1 MAEKDDMA
9 AVQASGEQLLYANIL
24 NKGMIVG
31 IIVLL
36 LTYAVYVSGI
46 LPTFIPVED
55 VPKTWH
61 KSVAEYTHDYNA
73 PTGWDWAKH
82 VKKGDYLNFVG
93 IAILA
98 AVSILC
104 YAAIVPG
111 LMRKKETIMVVIV
124 ILEILVLCFAA
135 SGILKSG
142 GH

>member
-1 MAEKDDMA
+1 MEEQEKIS
-9 AVQASGEQLLYANIL
+9 VKASGEQLLYASLL

-31 IIVLL
+31 IVVLL

-61 KSVAEYTHDYNA
+61 KSVAEYTHDYGA
-73 PTGWDWAKH
+73 PTGWGWANYLG
-82 VKKGDYLNFVG
+82 KGDYLNFVG
-93 IAILA
+93 IAMLA
-98 AVSILC
+98 AVTILC

-111 LMRKKETIMVVIV
+111 LMRKKDTVLVVIV
-124 ILEILVLCFAA
+124 ILEVLVLSFAA

>member
-1 MAEKDDMA
+1 MAEQDKIS
-9 AVQASGEQLLYANIL
+9 VKASDEQMLYANIL

-31 IIVLL
+31 IVVLL
-36 LTYAVYVSGI
+36 VTYAIYVSGM

-55 VPKTWH
+55 VPKYWNM
-61 KSVAEYTHDYNA
+61 SVAAFSHELGT
-73 PTGWDWAKH
+73 PTGWGWLQSIG
-82 VKKGDYLNFVG
+82 KGDYLNFVG

-98 AVSILC
+98 AITILC

-111 LMRKKETIMVVIV
+111 LMRKKDTVLVVIV
-124 ILEILVLCFAA
+124 ILEILVLSFAA

>member
-1 MAEKDDMA
+1 MAEKSEIT
-9 AVQASGEQLLYANIL
+9 VKASGEQMLYANIL

-36 LTYAVYVSGI
+36 VTYAIYVSGL

-55 VPKTWH
+55 VPRYWNM
-61 KSVAEYTHDYNA
+61 SVAAFTHELGT
-73 PTGWDWAKH
+73 PTGWGWLNSIGT
-82 VKKGDYLNFVG
+82 GDYLNFVG

-98 AVSILC
+98 AVSIAC
-104 YAAIVPG
+104 YASIVPG
-111 LMRKKETIMVVIV
+111 LLRKKDTVLVIIV

>member
-1 MAEKDDMA
+1 MAEQEKIT
-9 AVQASGEQLLYANIL
+9 VKASGEQMLYANIL

-31 IIVLL
+31 ILVLL
-36 LTYAVYVSGI
+36 VTYAIYMAGL
-46 LPTFIPVED
+46 LPTFVPVED
-55 VPKTWH
+55 VPKYWGM
-61 KSVAEYTHDYNA
+61 SVAAFSHELGT
-73 PTGWDWAKH
+73 PTGWGWLQSIG
-82 VKKGDYLNFVG
+82 KGDYLNFVG

-111 LMRKKETIMVVIV
+111 LLRKKDTVLVVIV
-124 ILEILVLCFAA
+124 ILEILVLSFAA

>member
-1 MAEKDDMA
+1 MAEQEKIT
-9 AVQASGEQLLYANIL
+9 VKASGEQMLYANIL

-31 IIVLL
+31 ILVLL
-36 LTYAVYVSGI
+36 VTYAIYMAGL

-55 VPKTWH
+55 VPKYWSM
-61 KSVAEYTHDYNA
+61 SVAAFSHELGT
-73 PTGWDWAKH
+73 PTGWGWLDSIG
-82 VKKGDYLNFVG
+82 KGDYLNFVG

-98 AVSILC
+98 AVTILC

-111 LMRKKETIMVVIV
+111 LLRKKDTVLVVIV
-124 ILEILVLCFAA
+124 ILEILVLSFAA

>member
-1 MAEKDDMA
+1 MAEKIEQS
-9 AVQASGEQLLYANIL
+9 VKASGEQMLYANIL
-24 NKGMIVG
+24 NKGMIIG
-31 IIVLL
+31 IVILL
-36 LTYAVYVSGI
+36 LTYAIYVSGI

-61 KSVAEYTHDYNA
+61 KSVAEYVHEYDA
-73 PTGWDWAKH
+73 PTGWSWLNYIG
-82 VKKGDYLNFVG
+82 KGDYLNFVG

-98 AVSILC
+98 AVSIIC

-111 LMRKKETIMVVIV
+111 LLRKKDTVLVVIV
-124 ILEILVLCFAA
+124 VLEILVLCFAA

>member
-1 MAEKDDMA
+1 MEEQDKIS
-9 AVQASGEQLLYANIL
+9 VKASGEQMLYANIL

-31 IIVLL
+31 IVVLL
-36 LTYAVYVSGI
+36 LTYAVYVSGM

-73 PTGWDWAKH
+73 PTGWGWVSYAS
-82 VKKGDYLNFVG
+82 KGDYLNFIG

-98 AVSILC
+98 AISILC
-104 YAAIVPG
+104 YAVILPG
-111 LMRKKETIMVVIV
+111 LLRKKDTVLVIIV
-124 ILEILVLCFAA
+124 TLEILVLSFAA

>member
-1 MAEKDDMA
+1 MAEQDKMS
-9 AVQASGEQLLYANIL
+9 VEASGEQMLYANIL

-36 LTYAVYVSGI
+36 LTYAVYVSGV

-61 KSVAEYTHDYNA
+61 KSVSEYVHDYNA
-73 PTGWDWAKH
+73 PTGWDW
-82 VKKGDYLNFVG
+82 VSSVNKGDYLNFVG

-98 AVSILC
+98 AISILC
-104 YAAIVPG
+104 YAVIVPG
-111 LMRKKETIMVVIV
+111 LLRKKDTVLVVIV

>member
-1 MAEKDDMA
+1 MAEQEKIT
-9 AVQASGEQLLYANIL
+9 VKASGEQMLYANIL

-36 LTYAVYVSGI
+36 VTYAIYVSGL

-55 VPKTWH
+55 VPRYWNM
-61 KSVAEYTHDYNA
+61 SVAAFTHELGT
-73 PTGWDWAKH
+73 PTGWGWLNSIGT
-82 VKKGDYLNFVG
+82 GDYLNFVG

-98 AVSILC
+98 AVSIAC
-104 YAAIVPG
+104 YASIVPG
-111 LMRKKETIMVVIV
+111 LLRKKDTVLVIIV

>member
-1 MAEKDDMA
+1 MAEKNEQS
-9 AVQASGEQLLYANIL
+9 VQASGEQLLYANIL

-31 IIVLL
+31 IVVLL

-46 LPTFIPVED
+46 LPTYIPVED

-61 KSVAEYTHDYNA
+61 KSVAEYVHDYDA
-73 PTGWDWAKH
+73 PTGWDWLSS
-82 VKKGDYLNFVG
+82 VGKGDYLNFVG

-111 LMRKKETIMVVIV
+111 LLRKKDTVLVIIV
-124 ILEILVLCFAA
+124 ILEILVLSFAA

>member
-1 MAEKDDMA
+1 MAEQDKIS
-9 AVQASGEQLLYANIL
+9 VKASGEQMLYANIL

-31 IIVLL
+31 IVILL

-61 KSVAEYTHDYNA
+61 KSVAEYVHDYDA
-73 PTGWDWAKH
+73 PTGWGWSNFLG
-82 VKKGDYLNFVG
+82 KGDYLNFVG

-98 AVSILC
+98 ATTILC
-104 YAAIVPG
+104 YIAIVPG
-111 LMRKKETIMVVIV
+111 LLRKKDTVLVVIV